1 MESTSG
7 LSRNKGRMSLNS
19 TWSLDLPENPA
30 EWYSISSRCQGE
42 AMDVASC
49 AAAHEVRLWD
59 TSPARQSTRCGR
71 EIVADNVVIAALV
84 RDWFCRRPIPVSSG
98 APE

>member
-19 TWSLDLPENPA
+19 TWSLALPENPA

-49 AAAHEVRLWD
+49 AAAHEVLKYRPKCLVRGFQRKRFRARHFGRYLT
-59 TSPARQSTRCGR
+59 TSPVQSVHAPTRFM
-71 EIVADNVVIAALV
+71 
-84 RDWFCRRPIPVSSG
+84 FCRG
-98 APE
+98 